1 VGRFAVLVSN
11 LRTTSVLYWVDV
23 SESSVVGLE
32 KGPLNGRMCVF
43 VAGYL
48 SDFDSDVSYHDMS
61 WC

>member
-1 VGRFAVLVSN
+1 
-11 LRTTSVLYWVDV
+11 VLYWVDV